1 MLYHNCKGNYGFA
14 MIEVDKVKNY
24 AEHEHLSLDS
34 AFDELYMNKMLTI
47 ENEPFNCDKFME
59 DLLLRNDIELGK
71 DLKCLYDVDFKDSW
85 YNLESMVNDL
95 KIAYCILKYG
105 KFKGSSY
112 AYESEHLYWGRIKQI
127 REFNIAL
134 SLDDIQRLILSL
146 SRYDSMVKQGQITN
160 KDVIINQIKNQNE
173 NLQKDIEDK
182 EKEME
187 LIEKTRQ
194 KEVNEYKEQIESL
207 MKEKNELDIYKQ
219 ELTDNLYQANNKI
232 KEMNDFISKKYN
244 SLMESLSCEKQK
256 NEELEKK
263 YKKIVKCLKYKI
275 QNLFEEN
282 RTMCNL
288 LNVKD
293 REKEQM
299 EYYYQSEIKN
309 MSLIN
314 NTIYNTNNSII
325 P

>member
-1 MLYHNCKGNYGFA
+1 MKNIKDLKEDILAKKSGNIFIFTGEEWAIKKHYINKIAEEYEALKYVDDTIEVSEYISTKSAFKKKTLYIVIQDLEFLKGSKKEFENLKIRLQNSRDGVIWTYTETPTKVFTEIFGDYITPFDIVDIEIFRELLEHDTTLNTRHIDMLYHNCKGNYGFA

-85 YNLESMVNDL
+85 YNLESMINDL

-112 AYESEHLYWGRIKQI
+112 AYESEHLYWGRVKQI

-160 KDVIINQIKNQNE
+160 KEVIE
-173 NLQKDIEDK
+173 NIFYY
-182 EKEME
+182 
-187 LIEKTRQ
+187 LI
-194 KEVNEYKEQIESL
+194 
-207 MKEKNELDIYKQ
+207 
-219 ELTDNLYQANNKI
+219 
-232 KEMNDFISKKYN
+232 
-244 SLMESLSCEKQK
+244 
-256 NEELEKK
+256 
-263 YKKIVKCLKYKI
+263 
-275 QNLFEEN
+275 
-282 RTMCNL
+282 
-288 LNVKD
+288 
-293 REKEQM
+293 
-299 EYYYQSEIKN
+299 
-309 MSLIN
+309 
-314 NTIYNTNNSII
+314 
-325 P
+325 

>member
-112 AYESEHLYWGRIKQI
+112 AYESEHLYWGRVKQI

-160 KDVIINQIKNQNE
+160 KEVIE
-173 NLQKDIEDK
+173 NIFYY
-182 EKEME
+182 
-187 LIEKTRQ
+187 LI
-194 KEVNEYKEQIESL
+194 
-207 MKEKNELDIYKQ
+207 
-219 ELTDNLYQANNKI
+219 
-232 KEMNDFISKKYN
+232 
-244 SLMESLSCEKQK
+244 
-256 NEELEKK
+256 
-263 YKKIVKCLKYKI
+263 
-275 QNLFEEN
+275 
-282 RTMCNL
+282 
-288 LNVKD
+288 
-293 REKEQM
+293 
-299 EYYYQSEIKN
+299 
-309 MSLIN
+309 
-314 NTIYNTNNSII
+314 
-325 P
+325 